1 MKNKL
6 VIVADLGLLK
16 AYRIDI
22 TPQGT
27 PRLEALHELVLE
39 EAHSRFSDRVTDLG
53 GRHGAPAQRSGCGP
67 MSDDHN
73 SKLEFKRRLIRR
85 LADRIEQLVKEHATH
100 GCWFAAPK
108 EINQQ
113 MLSEL
118 SPLVRKRVQR
128 NLACNLTKAN
138 PGEIVSHFE
147 RV

>member
-53 GRHGAPAQRSGCGP
+53 GRHGAPAQRSGCARCP
-67 MSDDHN
+67 MITIPSWN
-73 SKLEFKRRLIRR
+73 LN
-85 LADRIEQLVKEHATH
+85 A
-100 GCWFAAPK
+100 G
-108 EINQQ
+108 
-113 MLSEL
+113 LSED
-118 SPLVRKRVQR
+118 
-128 NLACNLTKAN
+128 
-138 PGEIVSHFE
+138 
-147 RV
+147 